1 MQRRESILV
10 VVGAKEDTDA
20 QSGCKMSWHRRKRT
34 QGKVWAIT
42 GTEGRGHQEE
52 GCEG

>member
-1 MQRRESILV
+1 MQRRESVLV
-10 VVGAKEDTDA
+10 VVGEKEDTDA
-20 QSGCKMSWHRRKRT
+20 QSGCKMSWHRSKKI

-42 GTEGRGHQEE
+42 GTEGRRHREK